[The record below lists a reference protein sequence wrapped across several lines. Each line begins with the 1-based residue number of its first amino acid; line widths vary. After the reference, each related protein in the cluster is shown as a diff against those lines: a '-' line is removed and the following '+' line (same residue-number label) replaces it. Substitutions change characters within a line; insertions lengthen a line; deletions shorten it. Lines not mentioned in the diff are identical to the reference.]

1 MSPQDVA
8 RGVEDDSAVINFN
21 AFRMRRVM
29 PQDEVGAGIDEVV
42 RKSAVIRADVVFPV
56 GRPMYRNQDVV
67 DLRPQTANVLLDQ
80 ERIHGDDP
88 GATRCRECGL
98 AEVGELRIAD
108 EAELDAVALE
118 DHGLSRVR
126 KIAAAPDM
134 GNARGVENAQG
145 IQEPPLFCV
154 ECMVV
159 GQVYDAYPG

>member
-1 MSPQDVA
+1 MRCPRQQVTKVLRA
-8 RGVEDDSAVINFN
+8 RTPRSSG
-21 AFRMRRVM
+21 
-29 PQDEVGAGIDEVV
+29 P
-42 RKSAVIRADVVFPV
+42 P
-56 GRPMYRNQDVV
+56 
-67 DLRPQTANVLLDQ
+67 
-80 ERIHGDDP
+80 
-88 GATRCRECGL
+88 TRCRECGL